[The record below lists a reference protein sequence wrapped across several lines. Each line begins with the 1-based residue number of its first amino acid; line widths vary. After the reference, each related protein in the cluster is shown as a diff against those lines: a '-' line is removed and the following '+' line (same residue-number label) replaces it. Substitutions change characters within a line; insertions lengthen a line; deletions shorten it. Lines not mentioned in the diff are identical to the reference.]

1 MLVKPGEQSLG
12 LTVQQAV
19 LSKSAI
25 SDINKFSAK
34 QWHLHEGNCD
44 TLMVIQNN
52 HQLPCSNIISNDK
65 NVFLKAQR
73 TYYPLIF
80 NL

>member
-1 MLVKPGEQSLG
+1 MSGQQSLRQSIQH
-12 LTVQQAV
+12 VV
-19 LSKSAI
+19 LSKGGTM
-25 SDINKFSAK
+25 NMFSRFVFSKAVAS
-34 QWHLHEGNCD
+34 LCD
-44 TLMVIQNN
+44 TLAVIEHN